1 MPSIVNNYEME
12 LYQIRQFVAV
22 AETGSFTKGASRA
35 GVSQPAI
42 SASVAKLEEE
52 MGQKLLDRRQGS
64 VVPTAAGGRLL
75 DAARDILLACNTI
88 KSTLRAASSPQT
100 LRVGVLRTLPT
111 VHVVGVLHAF
121 RQAHPD
127 IQIELFEGPR
137 EELEKRL
144 DQKKLDVCLTSL
156 NDAAAS
162 KTSVALFTE
171 PYVLAVNQHH
181 RFAKLRSITLD
192 DLQGE
197 PFILRTSCETFQETT
212 ALLIA
217 RGIRTRLVYRTD
229 QDDRALGLVAAGI
242 GVALMPA
249 LYKAVGVVNV
259 HISDFDTKRTIG
271 MRWLDQA
278 RENKCLTAL
287 VAFACS
293 HPWITDLRS
302 DEPKAVNIRAPR
314 SGPAHLRIKSEF
326 GLTAGSNAKVATR
339 AG

>member
-1 MPSIVNNYEME
+1 ME

-42 SASVAKLEEE
+42 SAAVAKLEEE
-52 MGQKLLDRRQGS
+52 MGLQLLDRRQGS
-64 VVPTAAGGRLL
+64 VVPTAAGSRLL

-88 KSTLRAASSPQT
+88 KSTLRAATAPQT

-111 VHVVGVLHAF
+111 IHVVGILQAF

-144 DQKKLDVCLTSL
+144 EQKKLDVCLTSL
-156 NDAAAS
+156 KDAVAS
-162 KTSVALFTE
+162 KTSVAFFTE
-171 PYVLAVNQHH
+171 PYVLAVHQNH

-197 PFILRTSCETFQETT
+197 PFILRTSCETFQDTT
-212 ALLIA
+212 ALLID

-242 GVALMPA
+242 GVALLPA
-249 LYKAVGVVNV
+249 LYKAAGVVNV

-271 MRWLDQA
+271 MRWLAQA
-278 RENKCLTAL
+278 AENKCLTAL
-287 VAFACS
+287 IAFARS
-293 HPWITDLRS
+293 HAWGSELRS
-302 DEPKAVNIRAPR
+302 ADPRSVNIRIPR
-314 SGPAHLRIKSEF
+314 RP
-326 GLTAGSNAKVATR
+326 R
-339 AG
+339 AVGH

>member
-1 MPSIVNNYEME
+1 MLSIGNNYGME

-22 AETGSFTKGASRA
+22 AETGSFTKGAARA

-42 SASVAKLEEE
+42 SAAVAKLEEE
-52 MGQKLLDRRQGS
+52 MGHRLFDRRQGS
-64 VVPTAAGGRLL
+64 VVPTTAGSRLL

-88 KSTLRAASSPQT
+88 KSTLRAASAPQT
-100 LRVGVLRTLPT
+100 LRVGMLRTLPT

-144 DQKKLDVCLTSL
+144 EQKKLDVCLTSL
-156 NDAAAS
+156 NDAAVS

-171 PYVLAVNQHH
+171 PYVLAVSQNH
-181 RFAKLRSITLD
+181 RFAKLRSVTLD

-197 PFILRTSCETFQETT
+197 PFILRTSCETFQDTT

-249 LYKAVGVVNV
+249 LYKAAGVVNV
-259 HISDFDTKRTIG
+259 GISDFNTKRTIG
-271 MRWLDQA
+271 MRWLPQA
-278 RENKCLTAL
+278 EENKCLTAII
-287 VAFACS
+287 AFACS
-293 HPWITDLRS
+293 HPWIANL
-302 DEPKAVNIRAPR
+302 
-314 SGPAHLRIKSEF
+314 
-326 GLTAGSNAKVATR
+326 
-339 AG
+339 

>member
-1 MPSIVNNYEME
+1 MLSIGNDYGME

-42 SASVAKLEEE
+42 SAAVAKLEEE

-64 VVPTAAGGRLL
+64 VVPTSAGSRLL
-75 DAARDILLACNTI
+75 DAAREILLACNTI
-88 KSTLRAASSPQT
+88 KSTLRATSAPQT

-111 VHVVGVLHAF
+111 VHVAGVLRAF

-144 DQKKLDVCLTSL
+144 EQKKLDVCLTSL

-171 PYVLAVNQHH
+171 PYVLAVSQTH
-181 RFAKLRSITLD
+181 RFAKLRSVTLD

-197 PFILRTSCETFQETT
+197 PFILRTSCETFQDTT

-249 LYKAVGVVNV
+249 LYKAAGVVNV
-259 HISDFDTKRTIG
+259 GISDFNTKRTIG
-271 MRWLDQA
+271 MRWLPQA
-278 RENKCLTAL
+278 EENKCLTAMI
-287 VAFACS
+287 AFACS

-302 DEPKAVNIRAPR
+302 DEPMAVNVRTPKTGR
-314 SGPAHLRIKSEF
+314 AHLQVTSRP
-326 GLTAGSNAKVATR
+326 NAKIATR
-339 AG
+339 GG

>member
-1 MPSIVNNYEME
+1 ME

-22 AETGSFTKGASRA
+22 AETGSFTKGAARA

-42 SASVAKLEEE
+42 SAAVAKLEEE
-52 MGQKLLDRRQGS
+52 MGQRLLDRRHGS
-64 VVPTAAGGRLL
+64 VVPTPAGSRLL
-75 DAARDILLACNTI
+75 DAARDILLACNAI
-88 KSTLRAASSPQT
+88 KSTLRAASAPQT
-100 LRVGVLRTLPT
+100 LRVGMLRTLPT

-144 DQKKLDVCLTSL
+144 EQKKLDVCLTSL
-156 NDAAAS
+156 NEAAAS

-171 PYVLAVNQHH
+171 PYVLAVSQNH
-181 RFAKLRSITLD
+181 RFAKLRSVTLD

-197 PFILRTSCETFQETT
+197 PFILRTSCETFQDTT
-212 ALLIA
+212 SLLIA

-249 LYKAVGVVNV
+249 LYKAAGVVNV
-259 HISDFDTKRTIG
+259 GISDFNTKRTIG
-271 MRWLDQA
+271 MRWLPRA
-278 RENKCLTAL
+278 EENRCLTAMI
-287 VAFACS
+287 AFACS
-293 HPWITDLRS
+293 HPWATDLRS
-302 DEPKAVNIRAPR
+302 DEPMGVNVRTPKTGR
-314 SGPAHLRIKSEF
+314 AHLQITSRP
-326 GLTAGSNAKVATR
+326 NAKIATR
-339 AG
+339 GG

>member
-1 MPSIVNNYEME
+1 MLSIGNDYGME

-42 SASVAKLEEE
+42 SAAVAKLEED

-64 VVPTAAGGRLL
+64 VVPTSAGSRLL
-75 DAARDILLACNTI
+75 DAAREILLACNTI
-88 KSTLRAASSPQT
+88 KSTLRATSAPQT

-111 VHVVGVLHAF
+111 VHVAGVLRAF

-144 DQKKLDVCLTSL
+144 EQKKLDVCLTSV

-171 PYVLAVNQHH
+171 PYVLAVSQNH
-181 RFAKLRSITLD
+181 RFAKLRSVTLD

-197 PFILRTSCETFQETT
+197 PFILRTSCETFQDTT

-249 LYKAVGVVNV
+249 LYKAAGVVNV
-259 HISDFDTKRTIG
+259 GISDFNTKRTIG
-271 MRWLDQA
+271 MRWLPQA
-278 RENKCLTAL
+278 EENKCLTAMI
-287 VAFACS
+287 AFACS

-302 DEPKAVNIRAPR
+302 DEPMAVNVRTPKTGR
-314 SGPAHLRIKSEF
+314 AHLQVTSRP
-326 GLTAGSNAKVATR
+326 NAKIATR
-339 AG
+339 GG

>member
-1 MPSIVNNYEME
+1 MLSIGNDYGME

-42 SASVAKLEEE
+42 SAAVAKLEEE

-64 VVPTAAGGRLL
+64 VVPTTAGSRLL
-75 DAARDILLACNTI
+75 DAARDILLACNSI
-88 KSTLRAASSPQT
+88 KSALRAASAPQI
-100 LRVGVLRTLPT
+100 LRVGMLRTLPT

-144 DQKKLDVCLTSL
+144 EQKKLDVCLTSL

-171 PYVLAVNQHH
+171 PYVLAVSQNH
-181 RFAKLRSITLD
+181 RFAKLRSVTLD

-197 PFILRTSCETFQETT
+197 PFILRTSCETFQDTT

-249 LYKAVGVVNV
+249 LYKAAGVVNV
-259 HISDFDTKRTIG
+259 GISDFNTKRTIG
-271 MRWLDQA
+271 MRWLPQA
-278 RENKCLTAL
+278 EENKCLTAMI
-287 VAFACS
+287 AFACS

-302 DEPKAVNIRAPR
+302 DEPMAVNVRTPKTGR
-314 SGPAHLRIKSEF
+314 AHLQVTSRP
-326 GLTAGSNAKVATR
+326 NAKIATR
-339 AG
+339 GG

>member
-1 MPSIVNNYEME
+1 MLSIGNNYGME

-42 SASVAKLEEE
+42 SAAVAKLEEE

-64 VVPTAAGGRLL
+64 VVPTPAGSRLL

-88 KSTLRAASSPQT
+88 KSTLRAASVPQT
-100 LRVGVLRTLPT
+100 LRIGVLRTLPT

-137 EELEKRL
+137 DELEKRL
-144 DQKKLDVCLTSL
+144 EQQKLDVCLTSL
-156 NDAAAS
+156 NDAAAG

-171 PYVLAVNQHH
+171 PYVLAVNQNH

-197 PFILRTSCETFQETT
+197 PFILRTSCETFQDTT
-212 ALLIA
+212 ALLVA

-249 LYKAVGVVNV
+249 LYKAAGVVNV

-271 MRWLDQA
+271 MRWLVQA
-278 RENKCLTAL
+278 PENKHLTAL

-293 HPWITDLRS
+293 HPWFTDLRS
-302 DEPKAVNIRAPR
+302 NEPKIVNIRSPKGKK
-314 SGPAHLRIKSEF
+314 SHLRLKSE
-326 GLTAGSNAKVATR
+326 LRLPSPSSSAG
-339 AG
+339 

>member
-1 MPSIVNNYEME
+1 MLPIGNDYEME

-42 SASVAKLEEE
+42 SAAIAKLEEE
-52 MGQKLLDRRQGS
+52 MGQRLLDRRQGS
-64 VVPTAAGGRLL
+64 VVPTVAGSRLL

-88 KSTLRAASSPQT
+88 KSTLRAASAPQT
-100 LRVGVLRTLPT
+100 LRIGVLRTLPT

-144 DQKKLDVCLTSL
+144 EQKKLDVALTSL
-156 NDAAAS
+156 NDAAAG
-162 KTSVALFTE
+162 KTSVSLFTE
-171 PYVLAVNQHH
+171 PYVLAVNHNH

-197 PFILRTSCETFQETT
+197 PFILRTSCETFQDTT

-249 LYKAVGVVNV
+249 LYKAAGVVNV
-259 HISDFDTKRTIG
+259 HVSDFKTKRTIG
-271 MRWLDQA
+271 MRWLAQA
-278 RENKCLTAL
+278 SENKCLTAL

-293 HPWITDLRS
+293 HPWMTDLRS
-302 DEPKAVNIRAPR
+302 DEPKIVNIRTPKAGR
-314 SGPAHLRIKSEF
+314 SHLRLKSE
-326 GLTAGSNAKVATR
+326 LSSSSHSNST
-339 AG
+339 G

>member
-1 MPSIVNNYEME
+1 MLSIGNNYGME

-22 AETGSFTKGASRA
+22 AETGSFTKGAARA

-42 SASVAKLEEE
+42 SAAVAKLEEE
-52 MGQKLLDRRQGS
+52 MGQRLLDRRQGS
-64 VVPTAAGGRLL
+64 VVPTPAGSRLL

-88 KSTLRAASSPQT
+88 KSALRAASAPQM
-100 LRVGVLRTLPT
+100 LRVGMLRTLPT

-144 DQKKLDVCLTSL
+144 EQKKLDVCLTSL
-156 NDAAAS
+156 IDAAAS

-171 PYVLAVNQHH
+171 PYVLAVSQNH
-181 RFAKLRSITLD
+181 RFAKLRSVTLD

-197 PFILRTSCETFQETT
+197 PFILRTSCETFQDTT

-249 LYKAVGVVNV
+249 LYKAAGVVNV
-259 HISDFDTKRTIG
+259 GISDFNIKRTIG
-271 MRWLDQA
+271 MRWLPQA
-278 RENKCLTAL
+278 EENKCLTAMI
-287 VAFACS
+287 AFACS

-302 DEPKAVNIRAPR
+302 DEPMAVTVRTPKTGR
-314 SGPAHLRIKSEF
+314 AHLQITSR
-326 GLTAGSNAKVATR
+326 TNAKIATR
-339 AG
+339 GG

>member
-1 MPSIVNNYEME
+1 ME

-42 SASVAKLEEE
+42 SAAVAKLEEE

-64 VVPTAAGGRLL
+64 VVPTTAGGRLL

-88 KSTLRAASSPQT
+88 KSDLRAASAPQT

-111 VHVVGVLHAF
+111 VHVVGVLQAF

-127 IQIELFEGPR
+127 IVIELFEGPR

-144 DQKKLDVCLTSL
+144 EQKKLDVCLTSL
-156 NDAAAS
+156 NES
-162 KTSVALFTE
+162 VGKTAVALFTE
-171 PYVLAVNQHH
+171 PYVLAVNQNH
-181 RFAKLRSITLD
+181 RFAKLRSVMLE

-197 PFILRTSCETFQETT
+197 PFILRTSCETFQDTT

-249 LYKAVGVVNV
+249 LYRAAGVVNLS
-259 HISDFDTKRTIG
+259 ISDFDAKRTIG
-271 MRWLDQA
+271 IRWRPQA
-278 RENKCLTAL
+278 QENKCLNAL
-287 VAFACS
+287 ITFACS

-302 DEPKAVNIRAPR
+302 DEPKAVNIRTPKGR
-314 SGPAHLRIKSEF
+314 RAHLQLKSF
-326 GLTAGSNAKVATR
+326 KLTSHSDSVG
-339 AG
+339 

>member
-1 MPSIVNNYEME
+1 MLSIGNDYGME

-42 SASVAKLEEE
+42 SAAVAKLEEE

-64 VVPTAAGGRLL
+64 VVPTAAGSRLL
-75 DAARDILLACNTI
+75 DAAKDILLACNTI
-88 KSTLRAASSPQT
+88 KSTLRASSAPQT

-111 VHVVGVLHAF
+111 VHVAGVLRAF

-144 DQKKLDVCLTSL
+144 EQKKLDVCLTSL

-171 PYVLAVNQHH
+171 PYVLAVSQNH
-181 RFAKLRSITLD
+181 RFAKLRSVTLD

-197 PFILRTSCETFQETT
+197 PFILRTSCETFQDTT

-229 QDDRALGLVAAGI
+229 QDDLALGLVAAGI

-249 LYKAVGVVNV
+249 LYKAASIVNV
-259 HISDFDTKRTIG
+259 GISDFNTKRTIG
-271 MRWLDQA
+271 MRWLPQA
-278 RENKCLTAL
+278 EENKCLTAM

-302 DEPKAVNIRAPR
+302 DEPMSINVRTPKTGR
-314 SGPAHLRIKSEF
+314 AHLQVTSRP
-326 GLTAGSNAKVATR
+326 NAKIATR
-339 AG
+339 GG

>member
-1 MPSIVNNYEME
+1 
-12 LYQIRQFVAV
+12 
-22 AETGSFTKGASRA
+22 
-35 GVSQPAI
+35 
-42 SASVAKLEEE
+42 VAKLEEE

-64 VVPTAAGGRLL
+64 VVPTSAGSRLL
-75 DAARDILLACNTI
+75 DAAREILLACNTI
-88 KSTLRAASSPQT
+88 KSTLRAASAPQT

-111 VHVVGVLHAF
+111 VHVAGVLRAF

-144 DQKKLDVCLTSL
+144 EQKKLDVCLTSL

-171 PYVLAVNQHH
+171 PYVLAVSQNH
-181 RFAKLRSITLD
+181 RFAKLRSVTLD

-197 PFILRTSCETFQETT
+197 PFILRTSCETFQDTT

-249 LYKAVGVVNV
+249 LYKAAGVVNV
-259 HISDFDTKRTIG
+259 GISDFNTKRTIG
-271 MRWLDQA
+271 MRWLPQA
-278 RENKCLTAL
+278 EENKRLTAMI
-287 VAFACS
+287 AFACS

-302 DEPKAVNIRAPR
+302 DEPMAVNVRTPKTGR
-314 SGPAHLRIKSEF
+314 AHLQVTSRP
-326 GLTAGSNAKVATR
+326 NAKIATR
-339 AG
+339 GG

>member
-1 MPSIVNNYEME
+1 MSSIGDDYGME

-42 SASVAKLEEE
+42 SAAVAKLEEE

-64 VVPTAAGGRLL
+64 VVPTAAGSRLL
-75 DAARDILLACNTI
+75 DAAKDILLACNTI
-88 KSTLRAASSPQT
+88 KSTLRAASAPQT

-111 VHVVGVLHAF
+111 VHVVGILQAF
-121 RQAHPD
+121 GQAHPD

-137 EELEKRL
+137 EVLEKRIE
-144 DQKKLDVCLTSL
+144 QKKLDVGLTSL
-156 NDAAAS
+156 KDSAAS
-162 KTSVALFTE
+162 KTSIALFTE
-171 PYVLAVNQHH
+171 PYVLAVNQNH

-192 DLQGE
+192 DLQNE
-197 PFILRTSCETFQETT
+197 PFILRTSCETFQDTT
-212 ALLIA
+212 ALLLA

-249 LYKAVGVVNV
+249 LYKAAGVVNV
-259 HISDFDTKRTIG
+259 SISDFNTKRTIG
-271 MRWLDQA
+271 MRWQPQA
-278 RENKCLTAL
+278 CENKCLNAL
-287 VAFACS
+287 IAFACS

-302 DEPKAVNIRAPR
+302 GESQAVNIRTPK
-314 SGPAHLRIKSEF
+314 SGRAHLRVKSE
-326 GLTAGSNAKVATR
+326 LKITVRSSAHA
-339 AG
+339 

>member
-1 MPSIVNNYEME
+1 ME

-22 AETGSFTKGASRA
+22 AETGSFTKGAARA

-42 SASVAKLEEE
+42 SAAVAKLEEE
-52 MGQKLLDRRQGS
+52 MGQRLLDRRQGS
-64 VVPTAAGGRLL
+64 VVPTPAGSRLL

-88 KSTLRAASSPQT
+88 KSALRAASAPQT
-100 LRVGVLRTLPT
+100 LRVGMLRTLPT

-144 DQKKLDVCLTSL
+144 EQKKLDVCLTSL
-156 NDAAAS
+156 SDAAAS

-171 PYVLAVNQHH
+171 PYVLAVSQNH
-181 RFAKLRSITLD
+181 RFAKLRSVTLD

-197 PFILRTSCETFQETT
+197 PFILRTSCETFQDTT
-212 ALLIA
+212 SLLVA

-249 LYKAVGVVNV
+249 LYKAAGVVNV
-259 HISDFDTKRTIG
+259 GISDFSTKRTIG
-271 MRWLDQA
+271 MRWLPQA
-278 RENKCLTAL
+278 EENKCLTAMI
-287 VAFACS
+287 AFACS
-293 HPWITDLRS
+293 HPWVTDLRS
-302 DEPKAVNIRAPR
+302 DEPMAVNVRTPKAGR
-314 SGPAHLRIKSEF
+314 AHLQITSRP
-326 GLTAGSNAKVATR
+326 NAKIATR
-339 AG
+339 GG

>member
-1 MPSIVNNYEME
+1 MLSIGNNYGME

-42 SASVAKLEEE
+42 SAAVAKLEAE
-52 MGQKLLDRRQGS
+52 MGQKLFDRRQGS
-64 VVPTAAGGRLL
+64 VVPTPAGSRLL

-88 KSTLRAASSPQT
+88 KSTLRAASVPQT
-100 LRVGVLRTLPT
+100 LRIGVLRTLPT

-137 EELEKRL
+137 DELEKRL
-144 DQKKLDVCLTSL
+144 EQQKLDVCLTSL
-156 NDAAAS
+156 NDAAAG

-171 PYVLAVNQHH
+171 PYVLAVNQNH

-197 PFILRTSCETFQETT
+197 PFILRTSCETFQDTT
-212 ALLIA
+212 ALLLA

-229 QDDRALGLVAAGI
+229 QDDRALGLVAAGL

-249 LYKAVGVVNV
+249 LYKAAGVVNV
-259 HISDFDTKRTIG
+259 SISDFNTKRTIG
-271 MRWLDQA
+271 MRGQA
-278 RENKCLTAL
+278 EAGENKCLNAL
-287 VAFACS
+287 IAFACS

-302 DEPKAVNIRAPR
+302 GEPMSINVRTPKTGR
-314 SGPAHLRIKSEF
+314 AHLQITSRP
-326 GLTAGSNAKVATR
+326 NAKIATR
-339 AG
+339 GG

>member
-1 MPSIVNNYEME
+1 ME

-22 AETGSFTKGASRA
+22 AETGSFTKGAARA

-42 SASVAKLEEE
+42 SAAVAKLEEE
-52 MGQKLLDRRQGS
+52 MGQRLLDRRQGS
-64 VVPTAAGGRLL
+64 VVPTPAGSRLL

-88 KSTLRAASSPQT
+88 KSTLRAASAPQT
-100 LRVGVLRTLPT
+100 LRVGMLRTLPT

-144 DQKKLDVCLTSL
+144 EQKKLDVCLTSL
-156 NDAAAS
+156 SDAAGS

-171 PYVLAVNQHH
+171 PYVLAVSQNH
-181 RFAKLRSITLD
+181 RFAKLRSVTLS

-197 PFILRTSCETFQETT
+197 PFILRTSCETFQDTT
-212 ALLIA
+212 SLLIA

-249 LYKAVGVVNV
+249 LYKAAGVVNV
-259 HISDFDTKRTIG
+259 GISDFSTKRTIG
-271 MRWLDQA
+271 MRWLPQA
-278 RENKCLTAL
+278 EENKCLTAMI
-287 VAFACS
+287 AFACS

-302 DEPKAVNIRAPR
+302 DELMAVNVRTAKTGR
-314 SGPAHLRIKSEF
+314 AHLQITSRP
-326 GLTAGSNAKVATR
+326 NAKIATR
-339 AG
+339 GG

>member
-1 MPSIVNNYEME
+1 MLSIGNDYGME

-42 SASVAKLEEE
+42 SAAVAKLEEE

-64 VVPTAAGGRLL
+64 VVPTPAGSRLL

-88 KSTLRAASSPQT
+88 KSTLRAASVPQT
-100 LRVGVLRTLPT
+100 LRIGVLRTLPT

-144 DQKKLDVCLTSL
+144 EQQKLDRCLTSL
-156 NDAAAS
+156 NDAAAG

-171 PYVLAVNQHH
+171 PYVLAVNQNH

-197 PFILRTSCETFQETT
+197 PFILRTSCETFQDTT
-212 ALLIA
+212 ALLVA

-259 HISDFDTKRTIG
+259 GISDFNTKRTIG
-271 MRWLDQA
+271 MRWLPQA
-278 RENKCLTAL
+278 EENKCLTAMI
-287 VAFACS
+287 AFACS

-302 DEPKAVNIRAPR
+302 DEPMAVNVRTPKTGR
-314 SGPAHLRIKSEF
+314 AHLQVTSRP
-326 GLTAGSNAKVATR
+326 NAKIATR
-339 AG
+339 GG

>member
-1 MPSIVNNYEME
+1 MRRNP
-12 LYQIRQFVAV
+12 VAD
-22 AETGSFTKGASRA
+22 
-35 GVSQPAI
+35 QPAQ
-42 SASVAKLEEE
+42 E
-52 MGQKLLDRRQGS
+52 
-64 VVPTAAGGRLL
+64 
-75 DAARDILLACNTI
+75 
-88 KSTLRAASSPQT
+88 AASPVSGIGGQP
-100 LRVGVLRTLPT
+100 LRLQIKTSLGTIEHLLRGLDLVVGTGRRRLPT

-144 DQKKLDVCLTSL
+144 EQKKLDVCLTSL

-171 PYVLAVNQHH
+171 PYMLTVSQNH
-181 RFAKLRSITLD
+181 RFAKLRSVTLD

-197 PFILRTSCETFQETT
+197 PFILRTSCETFQDTT

-249 LYKAVGVVNV
+249 LYKAAGVVNV
-259 HISDFDTKRTIG
+259 GISDFNTKRTIG
-271 MRWLDQA
+271 MRWLPQA
-278 RENKCLTAL
+278 EENKCLTAMI
-287 VAFACS
+287 AFACS

-302 DEPKAVNIRAPR
+302 DEPMAVNVRTPKTGR
-314 SGPAHLRIKSEF
+314 AHLQITSRP
-326 GLTAGSNAKVATR
+326 NAKIATR
-339 AG
+339 GG